1 MLLLSCLD
9 FSGAVIKLM
18 NNNNSFIMHI
28 YFLNP
33 VLILAVQSIV
43 RDRKGG
49 RKNNIGSKQTRVF
62 SGKVINSWSPWSL
75 YHKINSSQ
83 F

>member
-1 MLLLSCLD
+1 
-9 FSGAVIKLM
+9 
-18 NNNNSFIMHI
+18 MHV
-28 YFLNP
+28 YFLNL

-43 RDRKGG
+43 CDRKGG
-49 RKNNIGSKQTRVF
+49 RKNSTGSKQTRFF